1 MPIVMNITEAL
12 SWIAEVF
19 EETVENVQPETQREE
34 IEGWDSLGTL
44 TLMARLDEDFEI
56 ILSDDGLSE
65 LQAVEDILKVLKLHG
80 HLE

>member
-19 EETVENVQPETQREE
+19 EEPVGNVQPETKREE

-56 ILSDDGLSE
+56 ILPDDDFSE
-65 LQAVEDILKVLKLHG
+65 LRAVEDILKILKLHG